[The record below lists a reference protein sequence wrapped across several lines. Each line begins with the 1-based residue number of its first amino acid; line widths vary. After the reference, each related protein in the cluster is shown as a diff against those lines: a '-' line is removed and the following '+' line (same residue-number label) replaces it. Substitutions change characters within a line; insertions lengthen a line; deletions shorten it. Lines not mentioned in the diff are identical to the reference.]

1 MDKKSIPVLRSKTG
15 SIKRYLLIGGIG
27 GSVLLL
33 LLLMCFGGY
42 IILQYRHVYKRDHA
56 AMTSDYAQQFA
67 RDIGSMEAYTK
78 NLYGNNVHY
87 QMLKRSQITES
98 QWMLATYYLNNN
110 FSTKADNLD
119 YFGGVFYYDQDWD
132 SLHSEFSS
140 YPYTGDSYRLNQAIK
155 AEVRAHTDE
164 KMPYEEIMNY
174 EGETYLLYILG
185 DRGKFLGYMVNL
197 SRYYL
202 LRENMQLIISDEQG
216 NILANLGD
224 RLIDERSAMER
235 LRDGTDKSGL
245 KYMISR
251 AAVEGQKLQVM
262 LIHKDEKLAFWNQ
275 PQFWLLFILIP
286 LAAFCVLWKVYRFV
300 QRIIYQP
307 IDHFVHRLTEMK
319 RGEPPEN
326 PGEAKKENQL
336 EEIRLIND
344 KLDELIAEMGQLE
357 QEKYKKEKE
366 ANAALLQYYQ
376 LQVRPHFFLNC
387 LNIVASLLNENDVD
401 TVKTMIFAVSRHFRY
416 VFQDSDSLVTLAEE
430 IEEVKA
436 YCNIYIIKNAM
447 PILLQISL
455 DEETKSCEIP
465 ILCVQTFV
473 ENSVKYAVNKGRVLS
488 ISITADRIEDDGE
501 WYTRIHISDNGEGY
515 RPERLEQLNRLVTE
529 FQYHS
534 MQVGVDNIKYRIY
547 LLYGEKAKLYFYNSP
562 TGGAVTEILLPQ
574 KDKFESSFQTTY

>member
-1 MDKKSIPVLRSKTG
+1 M
-15 SIKRYLLIGGIG
+15 
-27 GSVLLL
+27 
-33 LLLMCFGGY
+33 
-42 IILQYRHVYKRDHA
+42 A
-56 AMTSDYAQQFA
+56 
-67 RDIGSMEAYTK
+67 
-78 NLYGNNVHY
+78 
-87 QMLKRSQITES
+87 
-98 QWMLATYYLNNN
+98 
-110 FSTKADNLD
+110 
-119 YFGGVFYYDQDWD
+119 
-132 SLHSEFSS
+132 
-140 YPYTGDSYRLNQAIK
+140 
-155 AEVRAHTDE
+155 
-164 KMPYEEIMNY
+164 Y
-174 EGETYLLYILG
+174 EGEIYLLYILG
-185 DRGKFLGYMVNL
+185 DRGKYLGYAVNL
-197 SRYYL
+197 SGYFV

-224 RLIDERSAMER
+224 RLLDEASAVEK
-235 LRDGTDKSGL
+235 LKGGTDKSGL

-251 AAVEGQKLQVM
+251 AAVEGQNLQLM

-275 PQFWLLFILIP
+275 AEFWLLFILIP
-286 LAAFCVLWKVYRFV
+286 LAAFAVLWNVYRFV
-300 QRIIYQP
+300 KRIIYQP

-319 RGEPPEN
+319 RGETPEAS
-326 PGEAKKENQL
+326 GGARKEKQL
-336 EEIRLIND
+336 EEIRLINE

-436 YCNIYIIKNAM
+436 YCDIYIIKNAM

-488 ISITADRIEDDGE
+488 VSITAGRIEGDGK
-501 WYTRIHISDNGEGY
+501 WYTRIHITDNGEGY
-515 RPERLEQLNRLVTE
+515 RPEQLEQLNRPVTE

-574 KDKFESSFQTTY
+574 RYKDEHTDY

>member
-1 MDKKSIPVLRSKTG
+1 MDKKGIPDLRSKTG
-15 SIKRYLLIGGIG
+15 SIKRYLLIGAIG
-27 GSVLLL
+27 SSVLLL

-56 AMTSDYAQQFA
+56 AMTSDYSQQLA
-67 RDIGSMEAYTK
+67 RDIGSMEAYIK

-98 QWMLATYYLNNN
+98 QWMLAVYYLNNN

-119 YFGGVFYYDQDWD
+119 CFGGVFYYDQDWD
-132 SLHSEFSS
+132 SLYSELSG
-140 YPYTGDSYRLNQAIK
+140 YPYAGDSYRLNQTIK
-155 AEVRAHTDE
+155 KEIRAHTDE
-164 KMPYEEIMNY
+164 KMPFTLIMTY
-174 EGETYLLYILG
+174 EGETYLLYMLG
-185 DRGKFLGYMVNL
+185 DRGKFLGYTFNL
-197 SRYYL
+197 SRYFV
-202 LRENMQLIISDEQG
+202 LRENMQLIISDAQG
-216 NILANLGD
+216 IILVNLGD
-224 RLIDERSAMER
+224 RLLDEASVEER
-235 LRDGTDKSGL
+235 LKGGMDKSDL

-251 AAVEGQKLQVM
+251 DAVEGQNLQLM

-275 PQFWLLFILIP
+275 PEFWLLFILIP
-286 LAAFCVLWKVYRFV
+286 LAAFAVLWNVYRFV
-300 QRIIYQP
+300 KKIIYQP

-319 RGEPPEN
+319 RGETPEN
-326 PGEAKKENQL
+326 SGEAKEKNQL

-366 ANAALLQYYQ
+366 ANATLLQYYQ

-387 LNIVASLLNENDVD
+387 LNIIASLLNENDVN
-401 TVKTMIFAVSRHFRY
+401 TVRTMIFAVSRHFRY

-455 DEETKSCEIP
+455 EEETKSCRIP

-488 ISITADRIEDDGE
+488 ISITSDRIEDDGE
-501 WYTRIHISDNGEGY
+501 CYTRIHISDNGEGY
-515 RPERLEQLNRLVTE
+515 RPEQLEQLNRPVTE

-534 MQVGVDNIKYRIY
+534 MQVGVDNIKYRVY
-547 LLYGEKAKLYFYNSP
+547 LLYGEKAKIYFYNGP

-574 KDKFESSFQTTY
+574 RDKFERNFQTAY

>member
-1 MDKKSIPVLRSKTG
+1 MDKKGIPDLRSKTG
-15 SIKRYLLIGGIG
+15 SIKRYLLIGAIG
-27 GSVLLL
+27 SSVLLL

-56 AMTSDYAQQFA
+56 AMTSDYSQQLA
-67 RDIGSMEAYTK
+67 RDISSMEAYIK

-98 QWMLATYYLNNN
+98 QWMLAVYYLNNN

-119 YFGGVFYYDQDWD
+119 CFGGVFYYDQDWD
-132 SLHSEFSS
+132 SLYSELSG
-140 YPYTGDSYRLNQAIK
+140 YPYAGDSYRLNQTIK
-155 AEVRAHTDE
+155 KEIRAHTDE
-164 KMPYEEIMNY
+164 KMPFTSIMTY
-174 EGETYLLYILG
+174 EGETYLLYMLG
-185 DRGKFLGYMVNL
+185 DRGKFLGYTFNL
-197 SRYYL
+197 SRYFV
-202 LRENMQLIISDEQG
+202 LRENMQLIISDAQG
-216 NILANLGD
+216 IILVNLGD
-224 RLIDERSAMER
+224 RLLDEASVEER
-235 LRDGTDKSGL
+235 LKGGMDKSDL

-251 AAVEGQKLQVM
+251 DAVEGQNLQLM

-275 PQFWLLFILIP
+275 PEFWLLFILIP
-286 LAAFCVLWKVYRFV
+286 LAAFAVLWNVYRFV
-300 QRIIYQP
+300 KKIIYQP

-319 RGEPPEN
+319 RGETPEN
-326 PGEAKKENQL
+326 SGEAKEKNQL

-366 ANAALLQYYQ
+366 ANATLLQYYQ

-387 LNIVASLLNENDVD
+387 LNIIASLLNENDVN
-401 TVKTMIFAVSRHFRY
+401 TVRTMIFAVSRHFRY

-455 DEETKSCEIP
+455 EEETKSCRIP

-488 ISITADRIEDDGE
+488 ISITSDRIEDDGE
-501 WYTRIHISDNGEGY
+501 CYTRIHISDNGEGY
-515 RPERLEQLNRLVTE
+515 RPEQLEQLNRPVTE

-534 MQVGVDNIKYRIY
+534 MQVGVDNIKYRVY
-547 LLYGEKAKLYFYNSP
+547 LLYGEKAKIYFYNSP

-574 KDKFESSFQTTY
+574 RDKFERNFQTAY